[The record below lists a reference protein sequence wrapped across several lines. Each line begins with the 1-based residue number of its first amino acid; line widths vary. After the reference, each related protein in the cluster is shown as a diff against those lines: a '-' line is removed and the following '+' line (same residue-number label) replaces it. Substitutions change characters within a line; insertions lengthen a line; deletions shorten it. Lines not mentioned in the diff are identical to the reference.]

1 MPFVSLCEGPIY
13 FADQIARACGL
24 ERDELETVMVGLNH
38 ACWSVVHEY
47 KGMDAMPLV
56 SEAWERRK
64 DDPELTGALRRQLR
78 IAAEMD
84 AIPADYFQYYYCQD
98 EVLAE
103 LQAKP
108 TTRAED
114 ILGWSTGYW
123 EHYAEQAESDDPKLD
138 PEVLA
143 RRHPRARARDRR
155 HGCGLQR
162 EGRDPDGQRPER
174 RRCAA
179 RLRRDAGGRA
189 ARPLR
194 RARTAGSSRC
204 PRRRRLPAHVRGLVH
219 ELGEY
224 QALAADAAW
233 SGTRL
238 DAIRALAAHPLMVD
252 LDRTERVYDELAM
265 AHREHLPER
274 LLPV

>member
-1 MPFVSLCEGPIY
+1 
-13 FADQIARACGL
+13 
-24 ERDELETVMVGLNH
+24 MVGLNH

-47 KGMDAMPLV
+47 KGIDAMPLV
-56 SEAWERRK
+56 SEAWEQRK
-64 DDPELTGALRRQLR
+64 DDPELTGALRPAR

-114 ILGWSTGYW
+114 ILGWSPATG
-123 EHYAEQAESDDPKLD
+123 STTPS
-138 PEVLA
+138 
-143 RRHPRARARDRR
+143 RPRATTRSSIPSSRAAASTSSSLRSTRWMPSTTTKDEILTVNVPNTGGMLPGFDEMLVVELLGR
-155 HGCGLQR
+155 CG
-162 EGRDPDGQRPER
+162 GPDGWIQ
-174 RRCAA
+174 
-179 RLRRDAGGRA
+179 
-189 ARPLR
+189 PLPVP
-194 RARTAGSSRC
+194 A
-204 PRRRRLPAHVRGLVH
+204 PLPAHVRGLVH

-233 SGTRL
+233 DGTRR
-238 DAIRALAAHPLMVD
+238 DAIHALAAHPLMID

-265 AHREHLPER
+265 AHRDHLPER
-274 LLPV
+274 LLPA

>member
-1 MPFVSLCEGPIY
+1 M
-13 FADQIARACGL
+13 
-24 ERDELETVMVGLNH
+24 RDELETVMVGLNH

-155 HGCGLQR
+155 HGCRLQR
-162 EGRDPDGQRPER
+162 QGRGPDGQRAEQPAVRCPASTRRWWSSCSAAAAAPE
-174 RRCAA
+174 
-179 RLRRDAGGRA
+179 
-189 ARPLR
+189 
-194 RARTAGSSRC
+194 AGSSRC
-204 PRRRRLPAHVRGLVH
+204 PLRRRLPAHVRGLVH

>member
-13 FADQIARACGL
+13 FTDQIARACGL
-24 ERDELETVMVGLNH
+24 DREELDTVMVGLNH
-38 ACWSVVHEY
+38 ACWSVKHEY
-47 KGMDAMPLV
+47 KGVDAMPLV
-56 SEAWERRK
+56 AEAWERRK
-64 DDPELTGALRRQLR
+64 DDPELTGVLRRQLR

-123 EHYAEQAESDDPKLD
+123 EHYAEQAESDDPQLD

-155 HGCGLQR
+155 HGRGLQR
-162 EGRDPDGQRPER
+162 EGRDPDGQRPEHR
-174 RRCAA
+174 RGAA
-179 RLRRDAGGRA
+179 RASTRRSWSSCSAAAAGPDGWIQ
-189 ARPLR
+189 PLPVP
-194 RARTAGSSRC
+194 A
-204 PRRRRLPAHVRGLVH
+204 PLPAHVRGLVH

-233 SGTRL
+233 EGTRL
-238 DAIRALAAHPLMVD
+238 DAIHALAAHPLMVD
-252 LDRTERVYDELAM
+252 LDRTERVYDELAH